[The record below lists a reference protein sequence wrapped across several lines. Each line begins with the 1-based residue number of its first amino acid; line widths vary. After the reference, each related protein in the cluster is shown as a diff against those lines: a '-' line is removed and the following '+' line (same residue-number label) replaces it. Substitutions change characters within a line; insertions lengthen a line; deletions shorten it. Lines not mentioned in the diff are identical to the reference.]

1 MTNNTNDI
9 TIKNS
14 LFTQLDDMIAE
25 QENKPSEIQDE
36 YLALNSER
44 LLKFFERR
52 RDLLLAKEHSPT
64 LDPNGYGAIRDMAV
78 LEEYNT
84 LINLTKRIT
93 NKKEIPNGRIKSDIS
108 TIDD

>member
-1 MTNNTNDI
+1 MTNNNNI
-9 TIKNS
+9 TVKNS
-14 LFTQLDDMIAE
+14 LYSQLDDMIAE

-36 YLALNSER
+36 FSALNSER

-52 RDLLLAKEHSPT
+52 RDLLLAKEHSPKF
-64 LDPNGYGAIRDMAV
+64 DPNGYGAIRDMAV

-84 LINLTKRIT
+84 LIDMTKRIT

-108 TIDD
+108 NIID